1 MLGQAVGTKGHAEG
15 AGGELPHHRGREG
28 AERAN
33 TGVQLV
39 LHGGIVTLLQ
49 RSALLCPPVLEPNF
63 DLTIY
68 NLINLLNQVGIFF
81 HRTHLSF

>member
-15 AGGELPHHRGREG
+15 AGGELPHHGGREG
-28 AERAN
+28 AQRAH

-63 DLTIY
+63 DLRIY
-68 NLINLLNQVGIFF
+68 NKIN
-81 HRTHLSF
+81 

>member
-15 AGGELPHHRGREG
+15 AGGKLPHHRGREG

-63 DLTIY
+63 NLRIY
-68 NLINLLNQVGIFF
+68 NQINLPDQEGNVFI
-81 HRTHLSF
+81 RTHLSF